1 MRIALVVS
9 QRGKLLK
16 SLLSVIGDPELEVEV
31 RPDLLSAMAEL
42 RRSSPVLLVL
52 DLATIDARERG
63 LLPSLRALSP
73 RSALLAVVPSAVP
86 ELIRE
91 AMRAHVHGVLL
102 DPFDLAETK
111 SVVDRL
117 LETTHARGGEQES
130 IDQLAVFLKGLA
142 HEILNPLTSI
152 SGILQV
158 LTQEEGDPKERAG
171 RYKTMLQS
179 VERIQKV
186 LRELEYFVRARK
198 PQRRRVDPVKVARGV
213 ADRLRAAD
221 PPLTVTLDAPES
233 APPILAD
240 PEQLALA
247 LRHLASF
254 SAGRNQDGP
263 VEIRVRPSPSRVEF
277 EVSGIVAVP
286 MGDRPEQLLVPYQDV
301 HASGR
306 SGNLELSAAHGI
318 VRSHKGTLD
327 VSVPAGG
334 GIRFRVS
341 LPLPQAAAGED
352 EPAPSIV

>member
-1 MRIALVVS
+1 MRNALVVS

-16 SLLSVIGDPELEVEV
+16 SLLGVIGDPELDVEV
-31 RPDLLSAMAEL
+31 RPDLVGALPEL
-42 RRSSPVLLVL
+42 RRVQPSLLVL
-52 DLATIDARERG
+52 DLATIEPRERG
-63 LLPSLRALSP
+63 LLPTLRSQSP
-73 RSALLAVVPSAVP
+73 RSALLAVVPATAP

-111 SVVDRL
+111 AVIDRL
-117 LETTHARGGEQES
+117 LDSAHTRTGEQES
-130 IDQLAVFLKGLA
+130 IDQLAVFLRGIA

-152 SGILQV
+152 SGLLQV
-158 LTQEEGDPKERAG
+158 LTQEEGDSKERTG
-171 RYKTMLQS
+171 RYRTMLQS

-198 PQRRRVDPVKVARGV
+198 PQRRRLDPVKLVRGV
-213 ADRLRAAD
+213 ADRLRQSD
-221 PPLTVTLDAPES
+221 PPVAVKVDAPES

-247 LRHLASF
+247 LRHLGSF
-254 SAGRNQDGP
+254 AAGKNRDGP
-263 VEIRVRPSPSRVEF
+263 VEIALRPSAERLEID
-277 EVSGIVAVP
+277 VSGIVAVP

-301 HASGR
+301 TASGR

-327 VSVPAGG
+327 VSVPSTG
-334 GIRFRVS
+334 GIRFRVA
-341 LPLPQAAAGED
+341 LPLPQAAGGED
-352 EPAPSIV
+352 EAAPAGV